1 MENGGI
7 LRIGEP
13 GGAMALTDT
22 EIRKSRPGDKAYRLP
37 DGKGLFLFITPTGG
51 KLWRWKYRHRGMQ
64 KLMTLGKYPD
74 VPLALTRE
82 RHAEARR
89 LLATGVDPMEQRK
102 AEKTAFKAKNEN
114 SFQTI
119 AGLWFEHWRVEKSR
133 QHVDATR
140 RRMEAN
146 ILPLLGS
153 RPITE
158 IEAPE
163 LVAMVKAI
171 ETRGASD
178 LAKRAMENA
187 GQIFRYAIAH
197 GYAKRNP
204 ASEIRPAD
212 ILKPTH
218 KTNLARIDAKE
229 LPGLLR
235 AIEVYQGTHVTRLA
249 IKLMA
254 MTFVRT
260 SELIGAKWAEFDME
274 AARWNIP
281 AVRMKMRDPHIVPLA
296 AQAIEVL
303 EMLRILTGSSEWLFP
318 GDRSASKP
326 MSNNTI
332 LQALKRMGYKG
343 RMTGHGFRGLA
354 STILHEQGYAHE
366 HIELQ
371 LAHAPRNAVS
381 AAYNHALYLEPRAK
395 MMRDWADF
403 LERTQRGGKVLPFRG
418 TVA

>member
-1 MENGGI
+1 
-7 LRIGEP
+7 
-13 GGAMALTDT
+13 MALTDT

-37 DGKGLFLFITPTGG
+37 DSKGLFLFITPTGG

-74 VPLALTRE
+74 VPLALARE

-102 AEKTAFKAKNEN
+102 AEKTAFKAKKEN

-281 AVRMKMRDPHIVPLA
+281 AERMKMRSPHIVPLA

-303 EMLRILTGSSEWLFP
+303 EMLHTLTGTNEWLFP
-318 GDRSASKP
+318 GDRSVNKP

-332 LQALKRMGYKG
+332 LQALKRMGYKS

-354 STILHEQGYAHE
+354 STILHEQGYTHD

-395 MMRDWADF
+395 MMQDWADF
-403 LERTQRGGKVLPFRG
+403 LERTQRGGKVLPFRSS
-418 TVA
+418 AA